1 MVRLDCSLIFPF
13 FQNPRRKLWTP
24 NGGWALVDARERLK
38 TVSPEDAQRL
48 REDSLRLKEQRHE
61 EVQIVSDS
69 KVPLKPKVKTE
80 ATEEVASIVHPFNPS
95 LYSSTI
101 KKPSAAGKVTG
112 AALKNALKN
121 VLPDPSSALN
131 QSMEGLKPAPG
142 ERVG

>member
-1 MVRLDCSLIFPF
+1 M
-13 FQNPRRKLWTP
+13 
-24 NGGWALVDARERLK
+24 
-38 TVSPEDAQRL
+38 

-69 KVPLKPKVKTE
+69 KVPLKPMVKTE
-80 ATEEVASIVHPFNPS
+80 AKEEVASIVHPFNPS

-101 KKPSAAGKVTG
+101 KKPSAANKVTG

-121 VLPDPSSALN
+121 ALPDPSSTLN

-142 ERVG
+142 EWVG